1 VAVAAVRTLPIRA
14 QRTFWWSISFVELQQ
29 FVTLSGLPYVRATV
43 RNSSPPAVI
52 AEGTTFDDPAFVGP
66 FIKYVEARRAL
77 AGLPPFDDAPRM
89 PDAFNAEQYAKDW
102 AR

>member
-1 VAVAAVRTLPIRA
+1 
-14 QRTFWWSISFVELQQ
+14 
-29 FVTLSGLPYVRATV
+29 
-43 RNSSPPAVI
+43 VI